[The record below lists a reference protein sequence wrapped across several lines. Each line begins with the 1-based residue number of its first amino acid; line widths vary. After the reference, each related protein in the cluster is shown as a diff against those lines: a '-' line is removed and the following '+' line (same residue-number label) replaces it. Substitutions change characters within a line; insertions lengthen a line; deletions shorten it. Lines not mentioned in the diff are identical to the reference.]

1 MSMIPM
7 RPLGFGEIVDG
18 ALQLYR
24 RDFGLYYL
32 IALVAAFPGYVLM
45 LVSGVDLASI
55 APTPGADRAE
65 AFAAMG
71 PAFAV
76 TLAARAMAWVGWIAV
91 GVAMVERIG
100 ERPASLGHAYRGAFL
115 HLPSALGA
123 TVAALL
129 IFSVLFFGV
138 ILAGGLFTA
147 ILVPSGSPVGLIA
160 SAVFML
166 VMAALVVA
174 LWIGATFG
182 ILPAVIIERRGPMR
196 ALWRSLSLCRSGW
209 LRVTGIMIV
218 AWIINAVPSFGVTA
232 LFGMGDLFTSPEAAG
247 DISATQQWL
256 MNTIGLVV
264 GPLTA
269 PFMVGSIMVLFHDRR
284 VRSEAFDLETLA
296 GEMEGH

>member
-32 IALVAAFPGYVLM
+32 IALVAAFPGYVLV

-55 APTPGADRAE
+55 APTPGEDAAE
-65 AFAAMG
+65 AFAAMA

-76 TLAARAMAWVGWIAV
+76 TLAAAAMAWVGWIAV

-100 ERPASLGHAYRGAFL
+100 ERPASPGHAYRGAFR
-115 HLPSALGA
+115 HLPSTLGA
-123 TVAALL
+123 TVVALL
-129 IFSVLFFGV
+129 IFAVLFFGV
-138 ILAGGLFTA
+138 ILAGGVVSA
-147 ILVPSGSPVGLIA
+147 IFVRSGSPAGLIG

-166 VMAALVVA
+166 VMAATVAA
-174 LWIGATFG
+174 LWMGATFG
-182 ILPAVIIERRGPMR
+182 ILPAVIIERRGPMG
-196 ALWRSLSLCRSGW
+196 ALGRSLSLCRSGL
-209 LRVTGIMIV
+209 LRVTGIMVV
-218 AWIINAVPSFGVTA
+218 AMIINVAPSFGVTA
-232 LFGMGDLFTSPEAAG
+232 LFGMGDLFTSPDAVGE
-247 DISATQQWL
+247 INATEQWL
-256 MNTIGLVV
+256 MNTIDLVV
-264 GPLTA
+264 GPLTT

-296 GEMEGH
+296 GEMEGR

>member
-1 MSMIPM
+1 MSMIPL

-55 APTPGADRAE
+55 APTPGADPAE

-76 TLAARAMAWVGWIAV
+76 TLAGAAMAWVGWIAV
-91 GVAMVERIG
+91 GVAMAERIG
-100 ERPASLGHAYRGAFL
+100 ERPASVVHSYRGAFR
-115 HLPSALGA
+115 HLPSTAGA
-123 TVAALL
+123 TVVALL
-129 IFSVLFFGV
+129 IFAVLFFGV

-147 ILVPSGSPVGLIA
+147 VFVQSASPAGLIG

-166 VMAALVVA
+166 VVAGIVVA
-174 LWIGATFG
+174 LWMGATFG
-182 ILPAVIIERRGPMR
+182 ILPAVIIERRGPMG
-196 ALWRSLSLCRSGW
+196 ALGRSLSLCKRGL
-209 LRVTGIMIV
+209 LRVTGIMVV
-218 AWIINAVPSFGVTA
+218 AMIINLAPSFGVSA
-232 LFGMGDLFTSPEAAG
+232 LFGMGDLFTSPDAVGE
-247 DISATQQWL
+247 ISATQQWL
-256 MNTIGLVV
+256 MNTIDLVV
-264 GPLTA
+264 GPLTT

-296 GEMEGH
+296 GEMEGR